1 MTDTIQGGPEKFLLR
16 TASSR
21 QLAPI
26 IEERVPKTEPAE
38 SSPRA
43 VSDEILNAVAEGGVR
58 FFPEEA

>member
-26 IEERVPKTEPAE
+26 IEERVPKTEPTE
-38 SSPRA
+38 SPRA
-43 VSDEILNAVAEGGVR
+43 VSDETLNAVAEGGVR